1 MIACIC
7 KEEVQEDFLKIRAV
21 VKKKKKKK
29 QTTKKTDSDYKL
41 IEESPSMSNLFNKV
55 SSWSWHGD

>member
-1 MIACIC
+1 MIACIR
-7 KEEVQEDFLKIRAV
+7 KEEVHEDFLKILAV
-21 VKKKKKKK
+21 VKKKKSKLQKKL
-29 QTTKKTDSDYKL
+29 TDYKL